1 MTSQE
6 YLNQLQKYLKKLLQ
20 SDYEDAMEYFTEYF
34 ADAGPEWNITCRTV
48 F

>member
-20 SDYEDAMEYFTEYF
+20 SDYEDAIEYLTEYV
-34 ADAGPEWNITCRTV
+34 ADAGPEWNIGCWSV